1 MLTSDLSILDVK
13 QVSLYTSIDFFQSA
27 GKSLKSE
34 IPERENPG
42 AQVKISW
49 LCVGGA
55 RTFGGA
61 DARSNPRVMAG
72 VAQCTLRGSIP
83 PPSGRVHPFVL
94 EIRFCVE
101 SAVLVSH
108 LRFTAAGVV
117 LTPSACL
124 PALSVCS
131 LSSGRGSV
139 AGIRVAAPGLPCEP
153 AVLACATLRRI
164 WDPVV
169 SGC

>member
-1 MLTSDLSILDVK
+1 M
-13 QVSLYTSIDFFQSA
+13 
-27 GKSLKSE
+27 KSE
-34 IPERENPG
+34 IPERENPWM
-42 AQVKISW
+42 AQVKISR

-61 DARSNPRVMAG
+61 AARSNPRVMAG
-72 VAQCTLRGSIP
+72 VAQCSLRGSIP
-83 PPSGRVHPFVL
+83 PTSGRVHPFVL

-117 LTPSACL
+117 PTPSACL
-124 PALSVCS
+124 PALSVCF

-164 WDPVV
+164 
-169 SGC
+169 